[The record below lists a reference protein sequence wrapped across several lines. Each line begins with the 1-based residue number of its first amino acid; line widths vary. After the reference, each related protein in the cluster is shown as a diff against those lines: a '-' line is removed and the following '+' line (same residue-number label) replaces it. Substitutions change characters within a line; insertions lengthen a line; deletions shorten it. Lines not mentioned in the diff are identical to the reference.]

1 MKKIITWEDF
11 SNSELEKKYL
21 PESGEGKSLAS
32 QAVTAVSKLVYKWFN
47 DGDVYDNRFALP
59 GWANDLS
66 SYANWIEK
74 YIPNTSHI
82 LRKITEI
89 TNEEEYV
96 SEILYPLYTYIF
108 DENFLPYFE
117 NQPKESS
124 IYDYDYDGFYRWE
137 EECWEDDEDDYDFI

>member
-1 MKKIITWEDF
+1 MKKIITWKDF

-21 PESGEGKSLAS
+21 PESGEGNSLAS

-74 YIPNTSHI
+74 HIPNTSLI

-108 DENFLPYFE
+108 DENYLSCFE
-117 NQPKESS
+117 NKPKEGS
-124 IYDYDYDGFYRWE
+124 IYDCDGFYRYE

>member
-1 MKKIITWEDF
+1 MKKIITWKDF

-21 PESGEGKSLAS
+21 PENGEGNSLAS
-32 QAVTAVSKLVYKWFN
+32 QAVTAISKLVYKWFN
-47 DGDVYDNRFALP
+47 DGDVYDNTYTLS

-74 YIPNTSHI
+74 HIPNTSHI

-117 NQPKESS
+117 NQPKEGS
-124 IYDYDYDGFYRWE
+124 IYDCDGFYRWE
-137 EECWEDDEDDYDFI
+137 EERWEDDEDDSNFI